1 MKLQGIQP
9 ADVVQLSIK
18 GRLLYAIVTSV
29 DAGRVHFQ
37 PCSGAGWRSASARQV
52 VGHWRKAGRRATS
65 ALGGALHDHV
75 MRVRDELRRTHA
87 GARS

>member
-1 MKLQGIQP
+1 MRLHGIQP

-37 PCSGAGWRSASARQV
+37 PLCPGPGWRSASAREV
-52 VGHWRKAGRRATS
+52 VGHWRKAGRRATR
-65 ALGGALHDHV
+65 APRATHHDAQH
-75 MRVRDELRRTHA
+75 DRRA
-87 GARS
+87 WESRRWDA